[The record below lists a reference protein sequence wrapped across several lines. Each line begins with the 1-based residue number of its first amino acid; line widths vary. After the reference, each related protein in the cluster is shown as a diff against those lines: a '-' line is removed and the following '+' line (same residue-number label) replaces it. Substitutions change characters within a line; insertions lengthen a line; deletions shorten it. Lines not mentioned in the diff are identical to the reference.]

1 MDKRDKMMDKKEI
14 MDLLSE
20 QWSNAAC
27 CGYVIEA
34 CSSLRLNKIMVDSV
48 LRELRNSFEIMTVEQ
63 AKKVYRDY

>member
-1 MDKRDKMMDKKEI
+1 MDKRDKMMNKKEI

-34 CSSLRLNKIMVDSV
+34 CTSLRLDKSMIDSILKG
-48 LRELRNSFEIMTVEQ
+48 LRDSFEIKTVKQ
-63 AKKVYRDY
+63 AEKIYYDY